1 MTAARIALNTL
12 SRIVR
17 ASEKYGFGGR
27 VHYLTEKI
35 IQELAIGARCYV
47 VNLSLKEQ
55 TALTELGFSLK
66 LILTEARG
74 KKDLCEV
81 TIR

>member
-1 MTAARIALNTL
+1 MTASRIALNTL
-12 SRIVR
+12 TAVVR
-17 ASEKYGFGGR
+17 KSEKYGFGGR
-27 VHYLTEKI
+27 IHYLTERI
-35 IQELAIGARCYV
+35 IQELAIGARYHI

-55 TALTELGFSLK
+55 AALTELGFSIK
-66 LILTEARG
+66 MILSEARS

>member
-1 MTAARIALNTL
+1 MTASRIALNTL
-12 SRIVR
+12 TAIVR
-17 ASEKYGFGGR
+17 KSEKYGFRSR
-27 VHYLTEKI
+27 VHYLTEKV
-35 IQELAIGARCYV
+35 IQELAIGARYYI

-55 TALTELGFSLK
+55 AALTELGFSIKMVLP
-66 LILTEARG
+66 EARS

>member
-1 MTAARIALNTL
+1 MTASRIALNTL
-12 SRIVR
+12 SRIVQN
-17 ASEKYGFGGR
+17 AGKYGPRIQFI
-27 VHYLTEKI
+27 TESTLKWLIVGKVGYI
-35 IQELAIGARCYV
+35 I
-47 VNLSLKEQ
+47 NLSPKEQ

-66 LILTEARG
+66 SILPEARG